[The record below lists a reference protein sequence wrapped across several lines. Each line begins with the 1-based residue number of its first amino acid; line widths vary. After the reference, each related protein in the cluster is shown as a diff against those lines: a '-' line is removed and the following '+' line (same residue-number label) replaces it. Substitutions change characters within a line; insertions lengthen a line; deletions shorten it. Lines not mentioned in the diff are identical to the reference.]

1 MSPKESR
8 RHRDRDSAAGPS
20 ASQLCSPRAW
30 WRAPCS
36 RAQRESQGPQV
47 YGVSATKG
55 APPGGDRGQ
64 AVHSHPGTGPGA
76 PWAPQGV
83 PGSPRCAMP
92 TPSIA
97 PRASSQPSRDTRGH
111 KEQPSSAQGRWEGTG
126 HPAWG
131 TFGCHQAPQAR
142 PGAPGQDVPPPGRL
156 SKQAAPLP
164 QPTALRSRI
173 PFPNPIPGNSPPQ
186 GCPCAPKPLLG
197 RGSQGFTLPAAVP
210 GAVPGH
216 SSGAARPP
224 HPMLSPRRAGT
235 VPPGPLPPR

>member
-36 RAQRESQGPQV
+36 RAQREPGPRV

-64 AVHSHPGTGPGA
+64 AVHSHPGTGPGT

-83 PGSPRCAMP
+83 PWTPRCAMP
-92 TPSIA
+92 TPSIT
-97 PRASSQPSRDTRGH
+97 PRASSQLSQDTRGH
-111 KEQPSSAQGRWEGTG
+111 KDQPSSVQGRWEGMG

-131 TFGCHQAPQAR
+131 TLGCHQAPQAW
-142 PGAPGQDVPPPGRL
+142 PGAPGQDVPPLGRL

-164 QPTALRSRI
+164 QPAALRSRI
-173 PFPNPIPGNSPPQ
+173 PFPNPIPANSPPQ
-186 GCPCAPKPLLG
+186 GHPCAPKPQEQ
-197 RGSQGFTLPAAVP
+197 SQDT
-210 GAVPGH
+210 
-216 SSGAARPP
+216 AARPP
-224 HPMLSPRRAGT
+224 HAMLSPLRAGT
-235 VPPGPLPPR
+235 VPPDPLPPR